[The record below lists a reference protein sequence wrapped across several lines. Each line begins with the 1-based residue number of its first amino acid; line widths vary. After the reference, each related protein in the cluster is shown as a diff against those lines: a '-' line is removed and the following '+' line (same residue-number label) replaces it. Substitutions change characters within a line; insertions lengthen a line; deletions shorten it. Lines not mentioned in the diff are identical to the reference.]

1 MVRVLLRRSSFVR
14 SAHGVSAVDMDL
26 DLDSPPASLAQL
38 LESGEENGCINLSEL
53 DTLARRL
60 ECDDDDLP
68 ALHEA
73 VEARGISVSD
83 DCGRSNVPAT
93 DYGNGSLASVTTD
106 ALGLFLNEIR
116 RHPLLTAAEEVELA
130 KRIEHGDVAAK
141 ERMIN
146 SNLALVVSIA
156 KKYPQH
162 ELPLLDLIQEGIF
175 GLIRASEKFDW
186 RRGFKFSTYATYWI
200 RQAIQRGI
208 ENKSRTIRVP
218 TNIAQRERKI
228 QRARRALNT
237 RLGREPSDEEVATE
251 AELPLE
257 QVVAMG
263 DIARTVTSLDRP
275 VGEEGDTALGDLLGD
290 QRAGPAEEVEIAL
303 RDQAL
308 HLALAGLPAEERK
321 VVELRY
327 GVDGADGPVG
337 LRETSRRLGITQ
349 PETRKLEERALAR
362 LASLR
367 ELEALRE
374 AA

>member
-1 MVRVLLRRSSFVR
+1 ME
-14 SAHGVSAVDMDL
+14 L
-26 DLDSPPASLAQL
+26 DLDRPPTPLANL
-38 LESGEENGCINLSEL
+38 LDSGEESGCVNLSEL
-53 DTLARRL
+53 DALARRL
-60 ECDDDDLP
+60 DVPDDELC

-73 VEARGISVSD
+73 VEARGINVSD
-83 DCGRSNVPAT
+83 DCGRSDVPAT
-93 DYGNGSLASVTTD
+93 DYGNGGLATATTD

-116 RHPLLTAAEEVELA
+116 RHPLLTAAEEVELS
-130 KRIEHGDVAAK
+130 KRIEQGDAAAK

-156 KKYPQH
+156 KKYPQN

-175 GLIRASEKFDW
+175 GLIRATEKFDW
-186 RRGFKFSTYATYWI
+186 RRGFKFSTYATYWV

-208 ENKSRTIRVP
+208 ENKARTIRVP

-228 QRARRALNT
+228 QRTRRALST
-237 RLGREPSDEEVATE
+237 KLGRDPSDQEIAAA
-251 AELPLE
+251 AELPLA
-257 QVVAMG
+257 QVEAMA

-290 QRAGPAEEVEIAL
+290 DRAGPAEEVEVAL
-303 RDQAL
+303 RDEAIRV
-308 HLALAGLPAEERK
+308 ALAGLPAQERK

-327 GVDGADGPVG
+327 GVDGLGGPVG

-349 PETRKLEERALAR
+349 PETRKLEERALER
-362 LASLR
+362 LAGLR

>member
-1 MVRVLLRRSSFVR
+1 
-14 SAHGVSAVDMDL
+14 MDL
-26 DLDSPPASLAQL
+26 DLDNPPATLANL
-38 LESGEENGCINLSEL
+38 LDSGEESGCVNLSEL
-53 DTLARRL
+53 DALARRL
-60 ECDDDDLP
+60 DVDDDELP

-73 VEARGISVSD
+73 FEQRGISVSD
-83 DCGRSNVPAT
+83 DCGRSDIPAT
-93 DYGNGSLASVTTD
+93 SFGNGGLAAATTD

-116 RHPLLTAAEEVELA
+116 RHPLLTAAEEVELS
-130 KRIEHGDVAAK
+130 KRIEQGDAAAK

-156 KKYPQH
+156 KKYPQN

-175 GLIRASEKFDW
+175 GLIRATEKFDW

-208 ENKSRTIRVP
+208 ENKARTIRVP

-228 QRARRALNT
+228 QRAQRALNT
-237 RLGREPSDEEVATE
+237 RLGREPTTEEIAAET
-251 AELPLE
+251 ELPVA
-257 QVVAMG
+257 QVEAMG

-275 VGEEGDTALGDLLGD
+275 VGEDGETRLGELLGD
-290 QRAGPAEEVEIAL
+290 ERAGPAEEVEVAL
-303 RDQAL
+303 RDEAL
-308 HLALAGLPAEERK
+308 RNALAGLPDQERK

-327 GVDGADGPVG
+327 GVDGLDGPVG

-349 PETRKLEERALAR
+349 PETRKLEARALER
-362 LASLR
+362 LAGLR

>member
-1 MVRVLLRRSSFVR
+1 ME
-14 SAHGVSAVDMDL
+14 L
-26 DLDSPPASLAQL
+26 DLDDPPAPLARL
-38 LESGEENGCINLSEL
+38 LDAAEDTGCVNLSEL
-53 DTLARRL
+53 DQIARRL
-60 ECDDDDLP
+60 GWPDDELCD
-68 ALHEA
+68 LHEA
-73 VEARGISVSD
+73 FEVRGIDVTD
-83 DCGRSNVPAT
+83 DCGRSEVPAT
-93 DYGNGSLASVTTD
+93 SYVNNGLAVATTD

-116 RHPLLTAAEEVELA
+116 RHPLLTAEEEIELS
-130 KRIEHGDVAAK
+130 KRIEQGDAAAK

-156 KKYPQH
+156 KKYPQN

-175 GLIRASEKFDW
+175 GLIRAAEKFDW

-208 ENKSRTIRVP
+208 ENKARTIRVP

-228 QRARRALNT
+228 QRARRALST
-237 RLGREPSDEEVATE
+237 RLGREPTDEEIAAET
-251 AELPLE
+251 ELPLA
-257 QVVAMG
+257 QVEAMG

-275 VGEEGDTALGDLLGD
+275 VGEEGDTALGELLGD
-290 QRAGPAEEVEIAL
+290 ERAGPAEEVEVAL
-303 RDQAL
+303 RDEAL
-308 HLALAGLPAEERK
+308 RTALAGLPTQERQ

-327 GVDGADGPVG
+327 GVDGLDGPVG

-349 PETRKLEERALAR
+349 PETRKLEERALQR

>member
-1 MVRVLLRRSSFVR
+1 
-14 SAHGVSAVDMDL
+14 MDL
-26 DLDSPPASLAQL
+26 DLDNPPPALARL
-38 LESGEENGCINLSEL
+38 LDSAEEIGCVNLSEL

-60 ECDDDDLP
+60 EIDDDDLP

-73 VEARGISVSD
+73 FEARGFDVTD
-83 DCGRSNVPAT
+83 DCGRSNVPQT
-93 DYGNGSLASVTTD
+93 DYGNGGLATATTD

-116 RHPLLTAAEEVELA
+116 RHPLLTAAEEVELS
-130 KRIEHGDVAAK
+130 KRIEQGDAAAK

-156 KKYPQH
+156 KKYPQN

-175 GLIRASEKFDW
+175 GLIRAAEKFDW

-208 ENKSRTIRVP
+208 ENKARTIRVP

-228 QRARRALNT
+228 QRTRRALET
-237 RLGREPSDEEVATE
+237 KLGRDPTDEEIAE
-251 AELPLE
+251 QAELPLE
-257 QVVAMG
+257 QVQAM
-263 DIARTVTSLDRP
+263 ANLTRTVTSLDRP
-275 VGEEGDTALGDLLGD
+275 VGDDGETALGELLGD
-290 QRAGPAEEVEIAL
+290 ERAGPAEEVEVAL
-303 RDQAL
+303 RDSALRQAL
-308 HLALAGLPAEERK
+308 HGLPDQERK

-327 GVDGADGPVG
+327 GVNGDGGPVG
-337 LRETSRRLGITQ
+337 IRETSRRLGITQ
-349 PETRKLEERALAR
+349 PETRKLEEQALER
-362 LASLR
+362 LAGLR